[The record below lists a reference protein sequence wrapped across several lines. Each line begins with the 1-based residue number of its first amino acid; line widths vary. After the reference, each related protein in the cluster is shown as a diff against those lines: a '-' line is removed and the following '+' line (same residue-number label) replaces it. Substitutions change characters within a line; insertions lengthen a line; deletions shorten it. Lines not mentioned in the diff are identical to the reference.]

1 MNWRLYSFVLRGK
14 LRKSIMMSLKVRPKV
29 SSEIAREL
37 KTSLP
42 NISKAMNELKKKGL
56 VECLTPELKVGR
68 VYALTKIGK
77 EIVNKIH

>member
-14 LRKSIMMSLKVRPKV
+14 LRKSIMLSLKVRPKV
-29 SSEIAREL
+29 SSEIASEL

-42 NISKAMNELKKKGL
+42 NISKSMNELKKKDL

-77 EIVNKIH
+77 EIIRKIH

>member
-14 LRKSIMMSLKVRPKV
+14 LRKSIMLSLKVRPKV
-29 SSEIAREL
+29 SSEIASEL

-42 NISKAMNELKKKGL
+42 NISKAVSELKKKGL

-68 VYALTKIGK
+68 VYTLTKIGK
-77 EIVNKIH
+77 EIINKIH

>member
-14 LRKSIMMSLKVRPKV
+14 LRKSIMLSLKVRPKV
-29 SSEIAREL
+29 SSEIASEL

-42 NISKAMNELKKKGL
+42 NISKAMSELKKKGL